1 MQDVFIVDAAAV
13 RSDRTDADIKG
24 SKPAPPLNLDTFAFR
39 EELITSVTYDVGTGK
54 TTPVTDNSRTIRT
67 AYYHAAK
74 GSNEQNKILSRNR
87 LQDIIINRSV
97 DICNYHKGAIL
108 ANKSV
113 FDFSTGLLAT
123 ILGTASGAVGGET
136 AARIL
141 GTASGAVSATGLAL
155 DANFY
160 QNLFATAIIREIDT
174 SRKEFFDNK
183 IVPRRTGSTTDYTVD
198 QAIRDANEYHTKCS
212 FFQGVVALVK
222 ETKDDPMTRDEILGE
237 IARLTKEMETL
248 ESKFAPGVRDDRV
261 KQDAEFLWNIYSTR
275 KKQPC
280 LSG

>member
-1 MQDVFIVDAAAV
+1 M
-13 RSDRTDADIKG
+13 R
-24 SKPAPPLNLDTFAFR
+24 
-39 EELITSVTYDVGTGK
+39 Y
-54 TTPVTDNSRTIRT
+54 
-67 AYYHAAK
+67 
-74 GSNEQNKILSRNR
+74 
-87 LQDIIINRSV
+87 IIINRSV

-174 SRKEFFDNK
+174 SRKEFF
-183 IVPRRTGSTTDYTVD
+183 
-198 QAIRDANEYHTKCS
+198 H
-212 FFQGVVALVK
+212 
-222 ETKDDPMTRDEILGE
+222 
-237 IARLTKEMETL
+237 
-248 ESKFAPGVRDDRV
+248 
-261 KQDAEFLWNIYSTR
+261 
-275 KKQPC
+275 
-280 LSG
+280 